1 MKKFDLNIET
11 ILENWEVYHAIREI
25 IANAIDEQLLT
36 NTKDIQIQ
44 RKGKSWIIR
53 DYGRGLHYTNLTQ
66 NENNEKLKNPN
77 VIGKF
82 GIGLKDALA
91 TLDRK
96 KVKVTIKTKYGIITL
111 IKSQKH
117 NFEDITTLHAAIDET
132 KKNNKFIGTEF
143 SFTGIKEKDIEKAKH
158 LFLKFTGETILEK
171 TKYGEIVEKKGQISN
186 IYINGVKVAEENN
199 FLFSY
204 NITALT
210 TAIKKALNRERTN
223 VGRTAYTERVKSILL
238 ASTKLK
244 IAKDISED
252 LNKISYGNNH
262 DELQWIDVQ
271 EHAVKLL
278 NKSGNVLFITAFEAM
293 SHPDAVDDAKTSGY
307 QIITIP
313 ESLKFKIVGEKDY
326 EGNSIIDLS
335 QFIKEKNDSF
345 KFKFISYNKL
355 TKNEKEIFDY
365 TDKIFELIGG
375 KPSAV
380 KDVLISETMR
390 KSESSFLEVIGLW
403 IPTEGKIIIK
413 REVLSSLSEYA
424 GVLVHEALHAKSG
437 EGDVSRSFESEMT
450 LLIGE
455 LIGKIFS
462 IPDIKDKIIKK
473 YIKGKITKEQFFKA
487 YEILYKQKRI

>member
-1 MKKFDLNIET
+1 M
-11 ILENWEVYHAIREI
+11 
-25 IANAIDEQLLT
+25 
-36 NTKDIQIQ
+36 
-44 RKGKSWIIR
+44 
-53 DYGRGLHYTNLTQ
+53 
-66 NENNEKLKNPN
+66 
-77 VIGKF
+77 
-82 GIGLKDALA
+82 
-91 TLDRK
+91 
-96 KVKVTIKTKYGIITL
+96 
-111 IKSQKH
+111 
-117 NFEDITTLHAAIDET
+117 
-132 KKNNKFIGTEF
+132 
-143 SFTGIKEKDIEKAKH
+143 
-158 LFLKFTGETILEK
+158 KFTGETILEK